1 MDRLSKKSLLRTSL
15 IIGESALEK
24 LAKSRVIVCGVGGV
38 GGAAA
43 EALARSGVGLITIID
58 GDVVDITNLN
68 RQIVATLENIG
79 RDKAFEM
86 AKRLKSVAEDVDV
99 QPIKV
104 ILTDENIPEY
114 IKDADYVV
122 DCIDDVDAKTAL
134 ICYCLKNQIP
144 IVSAMGAGGKLDPSF
159 MRVGDISE
167 TKVDPLSKVMRRRLK
182 LNGITSGLKV
192 VYSLEPAVKAKEVD
206 GKRVIGSSS
215 FVPPAFGLTLASLVV
230 RELTNELLEKENA

>member
-43 EALARSGVGLITIID
+43 EALARSGVGSITIID

-86 AKRLKSVAEDVDV
+86 AK
-99 QPIKV
+99 
-104 ILTDENIPEY
+104 
-114 IKDADYVV
+114 
-122 DCIDDVDAKTAL
+122 
-134 ICYCLKNQIP
+134 
-144 IVSAMGAGGKLDPSF
+144 G
-159 MRVGDISE
+159 
-167 TKVDPLSKVMRRRLK
+167 
-182 LNGITSGLKV
+182 
-192 VYSLEPAVKAKEVD
+192 
-206 GKRVIGSSS
+206 
-215 FVPPAFGLTLASLVV
+215 
-230 RELTNELLEKENA
+230 